1 MVIVK
6 IKPDEHWTNWNLI
19 IVWCIIYFVNTWLL
33 KNSTEI
39 NVCFSSFISYAG
51 SKIDMPLLHTVL
63 KDKGMA
69 SNEIFKVPII
79 VIPGKF
85 YYNYNVMLYWYVI
98 AVVLDLLNRSLI
110 CL

>member
-1 MVIVK
+1 MSTEQIE
-6 IKPDEHWTNWNLI
+6 I
-19 IVWCIIYFVNTWLL
+19 WLL
-33 KNSTEI
+33 FDVYYILSALDYWKSSTEI
-39 NVCFSSFISYAG
+39 NACFSSFISYAG

-85 YYNYNVMLYWYVI
+85 CYNYNVMLCCN
-98 AVVLDLLNRSLI
+98 AMLLQWF
-110 CL
+110 